1 MSAKGLPSKGTIFA
15 IGSGDAEDVLYSAET
30 FVNVGRTTGAPIPEI
45 SRNGIDVT
53 ALEDDWETNI
63 PGILRGGSITVAV
76 LRVFGDAGQQAMM
89 AALMN
94 AVKKWYR
101 ITFVDGTIKYG
112 TCWVLGET
120 GDTGVDAAITG
131 GFVVKVET
139 AAEVVGA

>member
-15 IGSGDAEDVLYSAET
+15 IGAGDAEEVAYAVET
-30 FVNVGRTTGAPIPEI
+30 FINVGRTTGAPIPEV

-76 LRVFGDAGQQAMM
+76 LRVFADTGQQAMM
-89 AALMN
+89 DALMD
-94 AVKKWYR
+94 AEKKWFR
-101 ITFVDGTIKYG
+101 ITFVDGTVKYG
-112 TCWVLGET
+112 TCWVLGES

-131 GFVVKVET
+131 GFVVKIET
-139 AAEVVGA
+139 AAEVPAA

>member
-1 MSAKGLPSKGTIFA
+1 MPVKGLPSKGTIFA
-15 IGSGDAEDVLYSAET
+15 ISAEDAEEVAYNAAT

-45 SRNGIDVT
+45 SRNGMDVT

-76 LRVFGDAGQQAMM
+76 MRVFGDAGQQAMM
-89 AALMN
+89 AALIG
-94 AVKKWYR
+94 AVQKWFR
-101 ITFVDGTIKYG
+101 ITFVDGTVKYG

-120 GDTGVDAAITG
+120 GDTGVDQAITG

-139 AAEVVGA
+139 AAEVPAA